1 MPYKPKK
8 KKEKNIY
15 NARHRQLAIATM
27 MSANFNLPLF
37 KPLIDIDNFGLM
49 TK

>member
-8 KKEKNIY
+8 KKEKK